1 MIVRFL
7 EDEVL
12 IDRRLLMRQQIM
24 PSKGLRGTLTIP
36 GDKSISHRSIMFGS
50 LAEGDTEIT
59 GFLYGDDCL
68 STVGAFRSMGIAIDV
83 TEEKIVVHGKG
94 LHGLEE
100 PENYIDVGNSGTTI
114 RLISGILAGQ
124 AFNTVLTGDAS
135 IRKRPMGRVIRPLSQ
150 MGARIIGRQGNTL
163 APLAIEGT
171 RLQAICYQS
180 PVASAQVKS
189 AVLLAGLYA
198 DGWTEVVEPS
208 LSRNHTELMLRSFGA
223 EVECAGNRAR
233 VKGHPRLLGQRIE
246 VPGDISSAAYLLVAG
261 SVIAGSEIEL
271 KNVGLNPTRTGILD
285 VLLDMGADLTIGNQR
300 ESGGELM
307 GDIVVRSAKLHGT
320 TIAGDLI
327 PRLVDEI
334 PVLAVAA
341 ACADGVTE
349 IHDAQELK
357 VKESNRLETIAQG
370 LRAFGCDITVL
381 EDGLRI
387 VGGKPLAAGAVCD
400 SFGDHRIA
408 MSMTIAA
415 LAAEGAADI
424 DGFEAVSVS
433 WPSFWSDMQGL
444 EVK

>member
-1 MIVRFL
+1 MKQRI
-7 EDEVL
+7 E
-12 IDRRLLMRQQIM
+12 
-24 PSKGLRGTLTIP
+24 PSKGLRGALTIP

-68 STVGAFRSMGIAIDV
+68 STVGAFRSMGIEIEV
-83 TEEKIVVHGKG
+83 TDEKIIVHGKG
-94 LHGLEE
+94 LHGLQE
-100 PENYIDVGNSGTTI
+100 PDNYIDVGNSGTTI

-124 AFNTVLTGDAS
+124 PFHTVLTGDGS
-135 IRKRPMGRVIRPLSQ
+135 IRKRPMGRVIKPLSA
-150 MGARIIGRQGNTL
+150 MGAKITGRKQNTL

-171 RLQAICYQS
+171 KLHAMQYQS

-198 DGWTEVVEPS
+198 DGWTAVTEPS
-208 LSRNHTELMLRSFGA
+208 LSRNHTELMLEAFGA
-223 EVECAGNRAR
+223 EVETSGTTAR
-233 VKGHPRLLGQRIE
+233 VKGNPQLKGQKIQ

-261 SVIAGSEIEL
+261 SIIAGSEICL
-271 KNVGLNPTRTGILD
+271 HNVGLNPTRTGILD
-285 VLLDMGADLTIGNQR
+285 VLLAMGADLTISNER
-300 ESGGELM
+300 VSGGEKM
-307 GDIVVRSAKLHGT
+307 GDITVRSAALHGT
-320 TIAGDLI
+320 TVAGDLI

-357 VKESNRLETIAQG
+357 VKESNRLETVAQG
-370 LRAFGCDITVL
+370 LRAFGVDITVL

-387 VGGKPLAAGAVCD
+387 VGGQPLKAGAVCD
-400 SFGDHRIA
+400 SFADHRIA

-415 LAAEGAADI
+415 LAAEGAAEI
-424 DGFEAVSVS
+424 EGFEAVSVS
-433 WPSFWSDMQGL
+433 WPSFWSDLQAL
-444 EVK
+444 EVR

>member
-1 MIVRFL
+1 
-7 EDEVL
+7 
-12 IDRRLLMRQQIM
+12 MRQRIQ

-68 STVGAFRSMGIAIDV
+68 STVAAFRSMGIAIDV
-83 TEEKIVVHGKG
+83 TDEKIVVHGKG

-100 PENYIDVGNSGTTI
+100 PDNYIDVGNSGTTI

-124 AFNTVLTGDAS
+124 QFNTVLTGDDS
-135 IRKRPMGRVIRPLSQ
+135 IRKRPMGRVIKPLSM
-150 MGARIIGRQGNTL
+150 MGAKITGRKGNTL

-171 RLQAICYQS
+171 QLSAISYQS

-189 AVLLAGLYA
+189 SVLLAGLYA
-198 DGWTEVVEPS
+198 DGWTEVIEPS
-208 LSRNHTELMLRSFGA
+208 LSRNHTELMLQSFGA
-223 EVECAGNRAR
+223 EVECVDNTAR
-233 VKGHPRLLGQRIE
+233 VKGNPQLKGQKIE
-246 VPGDISSAAYLLVAG
+246 VPGDISSAAYLLVAA
-261 SVIAGSEIEL
+261 SIIPNSEVHL
-271 KNVGLNPTRTGILD
+271 QNVGLNPTRTGIID
-285 VLLDMGADLTIGNQR
+285 VLLDMGADLTITNER
-300 ESGGELM
+300 TSGGEKM
-307 GDIVVRSAKLHGT
+307 GDITVRSARLHGT

-349 IHDAQELK
+349 IRDAQELK
-357 VKESNRLETIAQG
+357 VKESNRLETVAQG
-370 LRAFGCDITVL
+370 LRAFGVDLDVL
-381 EDGLRI
+381 DDGLRI
-387 VGGKPLAAGAVCD
+387 AGGKPLQAGAVCH

-408 MSMTIAA
+408 MSMCIVA
-415 LAAEGAADI
+415 LAAEGDAEI
-424 DGFEAVSVS
+424 EQFEAVSVS
-433 WPSFWSDMQGL
+433 WPSFWDDLQAL